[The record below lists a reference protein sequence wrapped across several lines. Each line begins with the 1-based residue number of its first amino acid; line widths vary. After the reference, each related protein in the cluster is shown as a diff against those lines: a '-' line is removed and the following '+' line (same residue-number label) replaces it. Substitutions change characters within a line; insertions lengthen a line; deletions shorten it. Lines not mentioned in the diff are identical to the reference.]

1 MLCSRKTLPTAER
14 GPVQTCQIGVA
25 EGRDRVNEIRSELF
39 GFPEILEVFIT
50 GRPDSLVVVYQGR
63 PRPAEWLRALRA
75 VGYELA
81 PRRHPVTPAAKAGQ
95 TGVVAPQ
102 HREPL
107 TVPRMRA
114 AYRSHVLRR
123 VV

>member
-1 MLCSRKTLPTAER
+1 MLCSSKTLPTAER
-14 GPVQTCQIGVA
+14 SPVQTCQIGVA

-50 GRPDSLVVVYQGR
+50 GRPDSLVVVCQGR
-63 PRPAEWLRALRA
+63 PRPAEWQRALRA

-81 PRRHPVTPAAKAGQ
+81 PRSHPGTPTAKAGQ
-95 TGVVAPQ
+95 TPVVAPL
-102 HREPL
+102 RCKPP
-107 TVPRMRA
+107 TAPKMRPP
-114 AYRSHVLRR
+114 YRHHILRS

>member
-1 MLCSRKTLPTAER
+1 MLCSSRNLPTAER
-14 GPVQTCQIGVA
+14 GPVQTYQIDVS

-39 GFPEILEVFIT
+39 VFPEILEVFIA
-50 GRPDSLVVVYQGR
+50 GRPDSLVVVCQGR

-81 PRRHPVTPAAKAGQ
+81 PRSHPGTPAAKAGQ
-95 TGVVAPQ
+95 TVVAA
-102 HREPL
+102 PL
-107 TVPRMRA
+107 RRGPPTVPRIPA
-114 AYRSHVLRR
+114 DYRRHVLRP